1 MTTFDKARR
10 FSRVI
15 AMAMVLP
22 LFLAACAGGTANG
35 LLYGGGIV
43 FSEPSDLP
51 SDAEVLQIIGVAKT
65 SGLRGQVYVD
75 AIPGQ
80 MNGEAFVALSD
91 EAMSFALSPEEP
103 MGFVGEMWEPGVSGA
118 TSRRSYDGA
127 STFLSYYDE
136 ELKYLGEFY
145 PVVCDYSFNEDGEL
159 ARLREIANLSVF
171 IPGYDDVEIDNSQT
185 RIEIMLQEYEEQ
197 VIAELLM
204 ISYDGQQ
211 AALEEFGGENP
222 EIELINNEIMAGPL
236 QMYQDYQNGDLAEQ
250 ADSIDI
256 HSYAF
261 SDEEFLQIIT
271 TCTVFPE
278 TQPELYTRMWSYN
291 FSKSENKWIT
301 VDEMLEEYHI
311 TREDASEAF
320 NSLYQSDYDNETVVG
335 VEVTGFLI
343 NRVPATPK
351 THFLLEVTLETESDP
366 YKSFF
371 LYTPDNEEI
380 EALTPGNAFS
390 PDFYDMDSFD
400 TPLLY
405 EYSVSTPAA
414 AITAEVSG
422 FDEVSPG
429 SEYMLDG
436 LLFLQLQEFPAIATA
451 LYDEA
456 GMVARLMELEGEEI
470 RMLSATLSQEST
482 SQLSYPTWLLV
493 YETGENEDAA
503 RYADLYVQTDAGE
516 FRVHTKVPVDFAAD
530 YEETIEELLHSVALA
545 G

>member
-1 MTTFDKARR
+1 M
-10 FSRVI
+10 I

-51 SDAEVLQIIGVAKT
+51 SDAEILQIIGIAKT
-65 SGLRGQVYVD
+65 SGFRGQVYVN
-75 AIPGQ
+75 AVPGQ
-80 MNGEAFVALSD
+80 MDGEAFVALSD
-91 EAMSFALSPEEP
+91 EVMSFVLSPEEP
-103 MGFVGEMWEPGVSGA
+103 IGFVGEMWEPGVSGA

-278 TQPELYTRMWSYN
+278 TQPELYTRLWSYN

-301 VDEMLEEYHI
+301 VDEILDEYHI
-311 TREDASEAF
+311 TREDVSAAF

-335 VEVTGFLI
+335 VEVAGFLI

-351 THFLLEVTLETESDP
+351 THFLLEVTLEMESDP

-380 EALTPGNAFS
+380 EALTPGSAFS
-390 PDFYDMDSFD
+390 PDYYDMDSFD

-405 EYSVSTPAA
+405 EYMVSTSAA
-414 AITAEVSG
+414 GIMADVSG

-436 LLFLQLQEFPAIATA
+436 LLFLQLQEFPAIAA
-451 LYDEA
+451 DLYDEA
-456 GMVARLMELEGEEI
+456 GMVARLTELEGEEI
-470 RMLSATLSQEST
+470 RIISATLSQEHT
-482 SQLSYPTWLLV
+482 SRLTYPTWLLL
-493 YETGENEDAA
+493 YETGENEDAS
-503 RYADLYVQTDAGE
+503 RCADLYFQTDTGE
-516 FRVHTKVPVDFAAD
+516 FRVHTKVPVDLSVD
-530 YEETIEELLHSVALA
+530 YEERVEELLHSVVLA